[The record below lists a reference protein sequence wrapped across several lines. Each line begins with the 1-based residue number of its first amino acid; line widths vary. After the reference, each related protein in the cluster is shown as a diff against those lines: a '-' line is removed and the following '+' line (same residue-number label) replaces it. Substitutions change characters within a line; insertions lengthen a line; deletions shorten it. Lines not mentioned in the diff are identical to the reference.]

1 MTQIR
6 HFGATALVLA
16 AWALT
21 ASAQS
26 ARSGGYRGYA
36 TDSFEGFEALEQDPR
51 IPQKEKSFWYSVK
64 HNDPQ
69 AQLDHAAKMEAC
81 GQFRAA
87 RKAYEALVRK
97 WPTTPQAA
105 QSQLAIAQIYEKTK
119 KFERAFDEYQYL
131 LTHYAGHCPYNDI
144 LDRQFRIANHLLHN
158 NRSMF
163 GWALSGT
170 ETIRERFEQIVRN
183 APRSAIAP
191 EVMLIIGSIH
201 VSAKERTEAIT
212 VYDSLLNRF
221 PQSDQAQ
228 SAAYL
233 AAQCRHEL
241 AVRFNYNETRCR
253 EAVAFLKAILTR
265 IPDHPQKD
273 QLKTWHNELLNL
285 LIEQNYQQA
294 FFYDSRT
301 RNREAAIA
309 AYRRFLSEFSDSKYA
324 QQVRNRLVELEA
336 GAPPAK

>member
-1 MTQIR
+1 MTQR
-6 HFGATALVLA
+6 RNLWTAAIIVA
-16 AWALT
+16 AMACS
-21 ASAQS
+21 APAQS
-26 ARSGGYRGYA
+26 ARSGGARGYA
-36 TDSFEGFEALEQDPR
+36 TDSFEGFEALDKDTR
-51 IPQKEKSFWYSVK
+51 IPQKAKSFWYSLK
-64 HNDPQ
+64 HKEPQ
-69 AQLDHAAKMEAC
+69 AQMDHAAQMEAC
-81 GQFRAA
+81 GRFRTA
-87 RKAYEALVRK
+87 RKAYEALVRE

-131 LTHYAGHCPYNDI
+131 LTHYAGHCPYNEI

-170 ETIRERFEQIVRN
+170 QTIRERFEQIVRN

-201 VSAKERTEAIT
+201 VSAKERPEAIT

-221 PQSDQAQ
+221 PHSDQAG

-241 AVRFNYNETRCR
+241 AVKFNYNETRCR
-253 EAVAFLKAILTR
+253 EAVAFLKSVLSR

-273 QLKTWHNELLNL
+273 QLKAWHSELLNL

-294 FFYDSRT
+294 LFYDSRT
-301 RNREAAIA
+301 RNRDAAIA

>member
-1 MTQIR
+1 MIQSKHFRLATFTVVAMT
-6 HFGATALVLA
+6 LA
-16 AWALT
+16 AP
-21 ASAQS
+21 AQS
-26 ARSGGYRGYA
+26 GRSGGYRGYA
-36 TDSFEGFEALEQDPR
+36 SDSFEGFEAMDQDTR
-51 IPQKEKSFWYSVK
+51 LPQKEKSFWYSVK
-64 HNDPQ
+64 HKDPQ
-69 AQLDHAAKMEAC
+69 EQMDYAAKMEAC
-81 GQFRAA
+81 GRYRTA
-87 RKAYEALVRK
+87 RKAHEALVRK

-131 LTHYAGHCPYNDI
+131 LTHYAGHCPYDEI

-163 GWALSGT
+163 GWMLSGT
-170 ETIRERFEQIVRN
+170 DTIRERFEQIVRN

-191 EVMLIIGSIH
+191 EIMLIVGSIH
-201 VSAKERTEAIT
+201 VSEKERLEAIM

-221 PQSDQAQ
+221 PETEQAKT
-228 SAAYL
+228 AAYL
-233 AAQCRHEL
+233 AAQCRYEL

-253 EAVAFLKAILTR
+253 EAIAFSKAILSR
-265 IPDHPQKD
+265 MPNHPQKD
-273 QLKTWHNELLNL
+273 QLKAWHDELVDL

-301 RNREAAIA
+301 RKRDAAIA

-336 GAPPAK
+336 GAPLAK

>member
-1 MTQIR
+1 MTQNK
-6 HFGATALVLA
+6 HFWLA
-16 AWALT
+16 ALTLAALT
-21 ASAQS
+21 LAAPAQS
-26 ARSGGYRGYA
+26 GRSGGNRGYA
-36 TDSFEGFEALEQDPR
+36 TDSFEGFDAMDLDTR
-51 IPQKEKSFWYSVK
+51 IPQKAKSFWYSVK
-64 HNDPQ
+64 HKEPQ
-69 AQLDHAAKMEAC
+69 AQMDHAGRMEAS
-81 GQFRAA
+81 GRYRTA
-87 RKAYEALVRK
+87 RKAYEALVRE

-105 QSQLAIAQIYEKTK
+105 QSQLAIAQLHEKTK

-131 LTHYAGHCPYNDI
+131 LTHYAGHCPYDEI

-170 ETIRERFEQIVRN
+170 EAIRERFEQIVRN

-191 EVMLIIGSIH
+191 EVMLIIGSIR
-201 VSAKERTEAIT
+201 VSAKERLEAIS

-221 PQSDQAQ
+221 PESEQAKT
-228 SAAYL
+228 AAYL
-233 AAQCRHEL
+233 AAQCRYEL

-253 EAVAFLKAILTR
+253 EAIAFSKAILSR
-265 IPDHPQKD
+265 IPNHPQKD
-273 QLKTWHNELLNL
+273 QIKAWHDELVTL

-301 RNREAAIA
+301 RNRDAAIA
-309 AYRRFLSEFSDSKYA
+309 AYRQFLSEFSDSKYA
-324 QQVRNRLVELEA
+324 QQVRDRLTELEA

>member
-1 MTQIR
+1 MTQNN
-6 HFGATALVLA
+6 HF
-16 AWALT
+16 WLT
-21 ASAQS
+21 AFVVAGLAFASLAQS
-26 ARSGGYRGYA
+26 GRSSGSRGYA
-36 TDSFEGFEALEQDPR
+36 TDSFEGFESMEQDTR
-51 IPQKEKSFWYSVK
+51 IPQKETSFWYSVK
-64 HNDPQ
+64 HKEPQ
-69 AQLDHAAKMEAC
+69 AQMDHAAQMEAC
-81 GQFRAA
+81 GRYKTA
-87 RKAYEALVRK
+87 RKAYEALVRE

-131 LTHYAGHCPYNDI
+131 LTHYAGHCPYNEI
-144 LDRQFRIANHLLHN
+144 LDRQFRIANHLMHN

-170 ETIRERFEQIVRN
+170 ESIRERFEQIVRN

-201 VSAKERTEAIT
+201 VSAKDRREAIM

-221 PQSDQAQ
+221 PESEQAKT
-228 SAAYL
+228 AAYL
-233 AAQCRHEL
+233 AAQCRYEL
-241 AVRFNYNETRCR
+241 AVKFNYNETCCR
-253 EAVAFLKAILTR
+253 EAIAFSKAILSR
-265 IPDHPQKD
+265 MPGHPQND
-273 QLKTWHNELLNL
+273 QLKAWYTELVDL

-301 RNREAAIA
+301 RKREAAIA
-309 AYRRFLSEFSDSKYA
+309 AYRRFLSEFSDSKYG
-324 QQVRNRLVELEA
+324 QQVRDRLVELEA